1 METKSAQPERLRAVT
16 LIFRFPAGLGTLR
29 IHAGC
34 RASSGLFPQ
43 PLLISCYSVV
53 VKLVYHRFLAKSTIF
68 RCAVQTVCTKVG
80 QMRQRVW
87 FWRRAFPIGGK
98 WPRPRPRP
106 DEDKALLAAHRR
118 VVASTRPSSVTFGDS
133 FPLRRGSLSYFLPC
147 SRKQSAASSRPLN
160 RVNGKLKV
168 IRQVSRPST
177 LGLMAWYIPMMASS
191 GR

>member
-87 FWRRAFPIGGK
+87 FWRRAFPIGGR
-98 WPRPRPRP
+98 WPSEARS
-106 DEDKALLAAHRR
+106 DEGEACAVSRKRDIAGNAALIR
-118 VVASTRPSSVTFGDS
+118 
-133 FPLRRGSLSYFLPC
+133 PLRGQLSPMGKPFSVISIPRSAEQRSSLSASGRREGSSGQCSSRSACPHGPC
-147 SRKQSAASSRPLN
+147 SCS
-160 RVNGKLKV
+160 
-168 IRQVSRPST
+168 
-177 LGLMAWYIPMMASS
+177 
-191 GR
+191 

>member
-1 METKSAQPERLRAVT
+1 METKSAQPERLRAKT

-53 VKLVYHRFLAKSTIF
+53 VKLLYHRFLFKSTIIRCAVQQVCTKVGHFDVRVWFLRLGLAARLTFCRAKSTLF

-87 FWRRAFPIGGK
+87 FWRRAFPIGGR

-106 DEDKALLAAHRR
+106 DEGKAFLASHRR

-133 FPLRRGSLSYFLPC
+133 FPLRGGSLSHFLPC
-147 SRKQSAASSRPLN
+147 STPDS
-160 RVNGKLKV
+160 
-168 IRQVSRPST
+168 
-177 LGLMAWYIPMMASS
+177 GL
-191 GR
+191 

>member
-1 METKSAQPERLRAVT
+1 METKSAQPERLRAKT

-53 VKLVYHRFLAKSTIF
+53 VKSVYHRFLAKSTIF

-87 FWRRAFPIGGK
+87 FWRRAFPIGGR
-98 WPRPRPRP
+98 WPRPRLRP
-106 DEDKALLAAHRR
+106 DEGKALPLPPIDEWLRQPGPLNGL
-118 VVASTRPSSVTFGDS
+118 VPVGQNSSVTFGDS
-133 FPLRRGSLSYFLPC
+133 FPLRGGSLSHFLPC
-147 SRKQSAASSRPLN
+147 STPDS
-160 RVNGKLKV
+160 
-168 IRQVSRPST
+168 
-177 LGLMAWYIPMMASS
+177 GL
-191 GR
+191 

>member
-1 METKSAQPERLRAVT
+1 MKASYKIFGRNATVETKSAQPERLRAVT

-87 FWRRAFPIGGK
+87 FWRRAFPIGGR

-106 DEDKALLAAHRR
+106 DEGKALLASHRR

-133 FPLRRGSLSYFLPC
+133 FPLRGGSLSYFLPC
-147 SRKQSAASSRPLN
+147 STPDS
-160 RVNGKLKV
+160 
-168 IRQVSRPST
+168 
-177 LGLMAWYIPMMASS
+177 GL
-191 GR
+191 